1 MPCRAVIDI
10 GTNSVKVLLAEVTG
24 DAVTPL
30 WETSE
35 QTRLGRGFY
44 ETHCLQPGPI
54 AATAAAVNRFA
65 TEARTRGAESVR
77 VIATSAARDA
87 TNRDEL
93 LAAITSASGLST
105 EVISGETEAEWAFAG
120 VASAPELARQR
131 LLVLDV
137 GGGSTEFILGAGHHV
152 AFRESFPLGSVRVLE
167 RLNPGDA
174 PTPEDLAACRA
185 YLREFLRQEVA
196 PRLMPAFAAHGRP
209 ERTLGVG
216 GSTALLALIQHAQSE
231 FRRDLIEG
239 THFDRPLLST
249 LVHRL
254 WSLPLP
260 QRRQLPGLPPER
272 ADVIIMGAAIYEA
285 VLDVFDL
292 SELGISLRGLR
303 FAAVA
308 VAVAPAPALNE
319 VGLIRSVAAG
329 AEVRQ

>member
-1 MPCRAVIDI
+1 MPRRAVIDI
-10 GTNSVKVLLAEVTG
+10 GTNSVKVLVADVVG
-24 DAVTPL
+24 GAVTPL

-54 AATAAAVNRFA
+54 AATATAVARFVA
-65 TEARTRGAESVR
+65 EARTRGAESVR

-93 LAAITSASGLST
+93 LACITAASGLTT

-120 VASAPELARQR
+120 VASAPELAQQR

-137 GGGSTEFILGAGHHV
+137 GGGSTEFILGAGSHV
-152 AFRESFPLGSVRVLE
+152 DFRESFPLGSVRVLE

-174 PTPEDLAACRA
+174 PSPESLTVCRA
-185 YLREFLRQEVA
+185 YLRDFLRQEVA
-196 PRLMPAFAAHGRP
+196 PRLTAAFTTHGRP

-249 LVHRL
+249 LVNRL
-254 WSLPLP
+254 WSLPLAE
-260 QRRQLPGLPPER
+260 RRLLPGLPPER
-272 ADVIIMGAAIYEA
+272 ADVILTGAAIYEA
-285 VLDVFDL
+285 VLDVFVL
-292 SELGISLRGLR
+292 PELGISTRGLR
-303 FAAVA
+303 FAAVMDP
-308 VAVAPAPALNE
+308 PAP
-319 VGLIRSVAAG
+319 R
-329 AEVRQ
+329 